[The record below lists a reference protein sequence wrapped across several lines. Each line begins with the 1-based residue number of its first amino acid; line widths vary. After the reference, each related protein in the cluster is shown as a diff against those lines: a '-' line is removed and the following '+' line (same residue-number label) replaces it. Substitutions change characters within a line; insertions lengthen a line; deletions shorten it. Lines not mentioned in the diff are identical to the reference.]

1 MQINDDS
8 GYVHINKY
16 IDTLPMVMNW
26 EMDTFIIAVGTAG
39 FAIIFSGLLVY
50 LSLIF
55 GITYLIINEKIKET
69 KYKNYMIHILYMLG
83 LKSPKTKRLPLS
95 SIRVFLG

>member
-1 MQINDDS
+1 MSSDND
-8 GYVHINKY
+8 YIQMNKY

-39 FAIIFSGLLVY
+39 FAIIFSGLCVY

-55 GITYLIINEKIKET
+55 GTSFLLIN
-69 KYKNYMIHILYMLG
+69 
-83 LKSPKTKRLPLS
+83 
-95 SIRVFLG
+95 